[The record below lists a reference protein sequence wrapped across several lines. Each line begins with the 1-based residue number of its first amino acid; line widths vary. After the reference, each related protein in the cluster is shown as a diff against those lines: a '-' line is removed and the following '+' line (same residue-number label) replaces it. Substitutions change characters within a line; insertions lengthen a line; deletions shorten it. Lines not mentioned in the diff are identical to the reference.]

1 MIDNYEDVTISINY
15 DEIERAKKYASNAS
29 TESSGLS
36 KSLDIKT
43 VTPLNHLPGKDSDY
57 VSGAIESLGAKIQE
71 LNSKSEKYKTLSND
85 LGGLLESIKEH
96 ENEVIRKIDVL
107 STGVFPRNEHVYESE
122 SIGSLLYLFFSEER
136 CESIMA
142 NIDEFFNPVT
152 GFFDDT
158 NDAFN
163 QAKDFL
169 KHGEGRYA
177 VDVVMD
183 VVVGVGAVAA
193 FISAAGLVVSTGGL
207 PFILAA
213 GTSFIG
219 MGYTVNDSITSIV
232 NKAKGYG
239 IYKDTGNM
247 SLACFYGDIDGYS
260 DRVSKTDYGDTDD
273 NKAMEKNAKTHD
285 NIHAA
290 ADIISIVLGGVGQLG
305 LKKTKTF
312 VKDVEKVDIV
322 YDNKLIKQRIK
333 PFFKQKFG
341 IIKNSKGKNAFNMK
355 TFIKGEKAK
364 GLVKDIGSYVKE
376 ANIDL
381 FGEKG
386 YKAISGVGKFANA
399 IKTGGYATKILNS
412 NDGEMANNLFKF
424 ATSLDTNPSKILK
437 RGSQLCDLYT
447 GITGK

>member
-122 SIGSLLYLFFSEER
+122 SIGSLLYLFFSEEK

-163 QAKDFL
+163 QAKDFF
-169 KHGEGRYA
+169 KHGEGRYQLDIFMDNVMVFGSIIGTVCAAALA
-177 VDVVMD
+177 VTAG
-183 VVVGVGAVAA
+183 GVPLTFAAVASG
-193 FISAAGLVVSTGGL
+193 I
-207 PFILAA
+207 
-213 GTSFIG
+213 GTIFTIHNS
-219 MGYTVNDSITSIV
+219 NRSIQG
-232 NKAKGYG
+232 KKEAKK
-239 IYKDTGNM
+239 IYKDTRNM
-247 SLACFYGDIDGYS
+247 SLACFYGDIGGYS
-260 DRVSKTDYGDTDD
+260 ELVSKIDYGDVND
-273 NKAMEKNAKTHD
+273 NATMENYAKMHD
-285 NIHAA
+285 YARMFA
-290 ADIISIVLGGVGQLG
+290 ETTSIVSGGMGKMG
-305 LKKTKTF
+305 LKETKTIING
-312 VKDVEKVDIV
+312 VEKVDVV
-322 YDNKLIKQRIK
+322 YDGKLIKQRIK
-333 PFFKQKFG
+333 PYFAQKFG
-341 IIKNSKGKNAFNMK
+341 LIKNGNGKTVFDMG
-355 TFIKGEKAK
+355 TFIDGEKPN
-364 GLVKDIGSYVKE
+364 GLNADLNSYMKQAQE
-376 ANIDL
+376 EF
-381 FGEKG
+381 FGEDFNKC
-386 YKAISGVGKFANA
+386 VNFAKKSTDIA
-399 IKTGGYATKILNS
+399 KTGGYTIKAFNS
-412 NDGEMANNLFKF
+412 NDEEMANNLFKF

-437 RGSQLCDLYT
+437 RGSQFCDLYT

>member
-1 MIDNYEDVTISINY
+1 M
-15 DEIERAKKYASNAS
+15 
-29 TESSGLS
+29 L
-36 KSLDIKT
+36 LIKQ
-43 VTPLNHLPGKDSDY
+43 
-57 VSGAIESLGAKIQE
+57 KI
-71 LNSKSEKYKTLSND
+71 
-85 LGGLLESIKEH
+85 
-96 ENEVIRKIDVL
+96 
-107 STGVFPRNEHVYESE
+107 
-122 SIGSLLYLFFSEER
+122 FF
-136 CESIMA
+136 
-142 NIDEFFNPVT
+142 
-152 GFFDDT
+152 
-158 NDAFN
+158 
-163 QAKDFL
+163 

-437 RGSQLCDLYT
+437 RGSQFCDLYT